1 MTDSVYLGETM
12 NNSEDKLFSREIF
25 SKELLQHTDLLI
37 DRIKRAHDEA
47 IRRGIE
53 ANTIMIDNKL
63 AYVKGFEFTEP
74 SMGGFKH
81 VSQYPPMILG
91 MDILVCDLEREFPK
105 GTDFVITHRDSTEID
120 RIRNEAKEELI
131 NELKEMP
138 LRDVLF
144 TLYDDELDY

>member
-1 MTDSVYLGETM
+1 MS
-12 NNSEDKLFSREIF
+12 
-25 SKELLQHTDLLI
+25 LLI
-37 DRIKRAHDEA
+37 EGMYMPKQTEVQTDKGILKLWTIRNWKVGQDSQFGTAKIPCDLSFNHD
-47 IRRGIE
+47 G
-53 ANTIMIDNKL
+53 TIHL
-63 AYVKGFEFTEP
+63 
-74 SMGGFKH
+74 SL
-81 VSQYPPMILG
+81 LG
-91 MDILVCDLEREFPK
+91 KKYTLTDLEREYPK